1 MNRARLGCLAA
12 SLIAV
17 FLLAGMRVHAQ
28 SPTASASSRGG
39 MQLSEL
45 VVMVAKKSGKKFV
58 LDPRAQGE
66 VFIGPDPARF
76 SYDDLLSV
84 LRVHELVALDRDD
97 TIFVLK
103 DDKTRTLP
111 VPLVSGNEKHP
122 DAEVV
127 TRIIHVRNTSAPLLV
142 PILRSLI
149 PQFGH
154 LAAHGCTNDL
164 ILVDYFANVKRI
176 ESIIQA
182 LDKGEAF
189 KPEVCSPSPRKAGGE
204 G

>member
-1 MNRARLGCLAA
+1 MNKPPFGYLAA
-12 SLIAV
+12 SLLAV
-17 FLLAGMRVHAQ
+17 FLLAGARVQAQ
-28 SPTASASSRGG
+28 SPSASASSPGG

-45 VVMVAKKSGKKFV
+45 VAMVAKKAGKKFV
-58 LDPRAQGE
+58 LDSRAQGE

-84 LRVHELVALDRDD
+84 LRVYELTALDRGD
-97 TIFVLK
+97 TIFIV
-103 DDKTRTLP
+103 KTDNARTLP
-111 VPLVSGNEKHP
+111 VPLFSGNEKHP
-122 DAEVV
+122 DAEIV

-154 LAAHGCTNDL
+154 LAAHSCTNDL
-164 ILVDYFANVKRI
+164 ILVDYFANVKRL

-182 LDKGEAF
+182 LDKGESF
-189 KPEVCSPSPRKAGGE
+189 KPEVCSPTPRKAGE